1 MLIKSAATG
10 QFGRSSTGYYQHSLS
25 SDNINGIRVGHAGAS
40 FAEVGYAMTEEP
52 TASYSLI
59 QSAGANQQEIRRT
72 TFQADRRFMPG
83 DRWYMY
89 GVGNTYFTF
98 TASELA
104 DQLQEA
110 VDAINAGT
118 EALSAVVTGG
128 NAIDTTWDANN
139 YTRNVYFYRSS
150 LAMRAWV
157 APFETVQFET
167 LPGAKYLRVY
177 NGLGTYYYSELV

>member
-10 QFGRSSTGYYQHSLS
+10 QFSRSSTGYFQHLLS
-25 SDNINGIRVGHAGAS
+25 SDNVSGIRIGHAGPG

-52 TASYSLI
+52 TASYSII

-72 TFQADRRFMPG
+72 TFTADRRFMPG

-89 GVGNTYFTF
+89 ATGNTFFTF
-98 TASELA
+98 TASDLA

-139 YTRNVYFYRSS
+139 YSRSVSFYRNT
-150 LAMRAWV
+150 LAMQAWV
-157 APFETVQFET
+157 APFETVAFET
-167 LPGAKYLRVY
+167 LPGAKYLRTY
-177 NGLGTYYYSELV
+177 NGIGTYYYSELI